1 MANESVMANSLI
13 DDDNIVWSHIYNSVN
28 RTTRLD
34 NRYPWILS
42 VSDSA
47 YLADVMVHC
56 HAYTAMC
63 AGVTNFRTDHVMW
76 LIRLSYLRK
85 I

>member
-1 MANESVMANSLI
+1 MTLKIFWTNFSVTL
-13 DDDNIVWSHIYNSVN
+13 V
-28 RTTRLD
+28 T
-34 NRYPWILS
+34 PLS
-42 VSDSA
+42 VIGLFSKLSGVSPTRSA
-47 YLADVMVHC
+47 RSQGGRNVMVHC